1 MLQVV
6 LVVRLNTLYEVTFSI
21 EGGTSDLQ
29 YVTTQVSAFMP
40 QTAKAL
46 VEAQYGQN
54 CHVISVYEVS

>member
-1 MLQVV
+1 M
-6 LVVRLNTLYEVTFSI
+6 NTLYEVTFSI

-29 YVTTQVSAFMP
+29 YVTTQVTAFMP

-54 CHVISVYEVS
+54 CRVISVYEVR